1 MGKEQ
6 LNELR
11 CNSSDFETIGIDDV
25 IVVFKGIVTLIHCYN
40 HDEQEIKKILILLK
54 SLCNTF
60 YNVEHNIFDDFGQ
73 LRRKYRIG
81 NYANIIDAVYC
92 FNNMPKVIIGTFEEK
107 EYGYNL
113 NIENDSYDVTNSK
126 ELYELVTKTDLMD
139 YVDTISVNNSII
151 DVSTIEKPDD
161 IPVANPLYHG
171 TTTKYLPSILKKGIR
186 KIQDNSIFHASNE
199 GFVFL
204 TSDYNIAEDY
214 ATSYA
219 VQKGG
224 QMVVI
229 EINSN
234 LIDKDKIVLDYDFV
248 TQFIGTNDVS
258 PYTGTN
264 NGYWD
269 KHFKGI
275 AATTTKNYGTKFSKI
290 GYKGIIMPNAITKC
304 HIYPKIG
311 KSNKTYTREECIKM
325 YNSIPTNETYTRIN
339 EVNSNDIDLSSFMIK
354 NNLHPKFWV
363 EKNDEYQLSSKVRLR
378 LLDIADDFID
388 ELSVDWVKP
397 KDIIFTGS
405 LANFNWSRYSDVDIH
420 ILYDFKKIYKKT
432 EFVDDYFKAK
442 KEVWLKNHKK
452 LKIYGYPI
460 EISVEDSN
468 ENNPSSG
475 RYSLESNRWLTEPN
489 DFQDS
494 SLNTAYIKKFAAKIM
509 TEIDDI
515 EQKINNETDTH
526 KIELLGD
533 KVEKIFKRLKNIR
546 NEGLN
551 SRQKEMSSG
560 NIIYKLIRR
569 MKYLD
574 KIWKI
579 ANKAYDNINS
589 LKEKKY
595 INI

>member
-1 MGKEQ
+1 
-6 LNELR
+6 
-11 CNSSDFETIGIDDV
+11 
-25 IVVFKGIVTLIHCYN
+25 
-40 HDEQEIKKILILLK
+40 
-54 SLCNTF
+54 
-60 YNVEHNIFDDFGQ
+60 
-73 LRRKYRIG
+73 
-81 NYANIIDAVYC
+81 
-92 FNNMPKVIIGTFEEK
+92 
-107 EYGYNL
+107 
-113 NIENDSYDVTNSK
+113 
-126 ELYELVTKTDLMD
+126 
-139 YVDTISVNNSII
+139 
-151 DVSTIEKPDD
+151 
-161 IPVANPLYHG
+161 
-171 TTTKYLPSILKKGIR
+171 
-186 KIQDNSIFHASNE
+186 
-199 GFVFL
+199 
-204 TSDYNIAEDY
+204 
-214 ATSYA
+214 
-219 VQKGG
+219 
-224 QMVVI
+224 
-229 EINSN
+229 
-234 LIDKDKIVLDYDFV
+234 
-248 TQFIGTNDVS
+248 
-258 PYTGTN
+258 
-264 NGYWD
+264 
-269 KHFKGI
+269 
-275 AATTTKNYGTKFSKI
+275 
-290 GYKGIIMPNAITKC
+290 MPNAITKC
-304 HIYPKIG
+304 HIYPKSG

-354 NNLHPKFWV
+354 NNLPPKFSV

-405 LANFNWSRYSDVDIH
+405 LANFNWSRYSDVDIR
-420 ILYDFKKIYKKT
+420 ILYDFKKIYKKP

>member
-11 CNSSDFETIGIDDV
+11 YNSSDFETIGIDDV

-81 NYANIIDAVYC
+81 NYANIIDAIYC

-151 DVSTIEKPDD
+151 DVSTVEKPDN
-161 IPVANPLYHG
+161 IPIANPLYHG

-234 LIDKDKIVLDYDFV
+234 LIDKNKIVLDYDFV
-248 TQFIGTNDVS
+248 TQFIGTNDIS
-258 PYTGTN
+258 PYTDTN

-275 AATTTKNYGTKFSKI
+275 AATTAKKYGTKFSKI

-339 EVNSNDIDLSSFMIK
+339 EVNSNDIDLSSFIIK

-420 ILYDFKKIYKKT
+420 ILYDFKKYIRK
-432 EFVDDYFKAK
+432 
-442 KEVWLKNHKK
+442 
-452 LKIYGYPI
+452 
-460 EISVEDSN
+460 
-468 ENNPSSG
+468 
-475 RYSLESNRWLTEPN
+475 PN
-489 DFQDS
+489 LS
-494 SLNTAYIKKFAAKIM
+494 MITL
-509 TEIDDI
+509 
-515 EQKINNETDTH
+515 
-526 KIELLGD
+526 
-533 KVEKIFKRLKNIR
+533 
-546 NEGLN
+546 
-551 SRQKEMSSG
+551 RQK
-560 NIIYKLIRR
+560 
-569 MKYLD
+569 
-574 KIWKI
+574 
-579 ANKAYDNINS
+579 
-589 LKEKKY
+589 KKY
-595 INI
+595 G

>member
-11 CNSSDFETIGIDDV
+11 YNSSDFETIGIDDV

-81 NYANIIDAVYC
+81 NYANIIDAIYC

-151 DVSTIEKPDD
+151 DVSTVEKPDN
-161 IPVANPLYHG
+161 IPIANPLYHG

-234 LIDKDKIVLDYDFV
+234 LIDKNKIVLDYDFV
-248 TQFIGTNDVS
+248 TQFIGTNDIS
-258 PYTGTN
+258 PYTDTN

-275 AATTTKNYGTKFSKI
+275 AATTAKKYGTKFSKI

-339 EVNSNDIDLSSFMIK
+339 EVNSNDIDLSSFIIK

-533 KVEKIFKRLKNIR
+533 KVEKIFKRLKT
-546 NEGLN
+546 
-551 SRQKEMSSG
+551 
-560 NIIYKLIRR
+560 YV
-569 MKYLD
+569 MKD
-574 KIWKI
+574 
-579 ANKAYDNINS
+579 
-589 LKEKKY
+589 
-595 INI
+595 

>member
-11 CNSSDFETIGIDDV
+11 YNSSDFETIGIDDV

-54 SLCNTF
+54 SLCDTF

-73 LRRKYRIG
+73 LRRKYCIG
-81 NYANIIDAVYC
+81 NYANIIDAIYC

-151 DVSTIEKPDD
+151 DVSTVEKPDD
-161 IPVANPLYHG
+161 IPIANPLYHG

-248 TQFIGTNDVS
+248 TQFVGTNDIS
-258 PYTGTN
+258 PYTDTN
-264 NGYWD
+264 NGYWG

-275 AATTTKNYGTKFSKI
+275 AATTAKNYGTKFSKI

-325 YNSIPTNETYTRIN
+325 YNNIPTNETYTRIN